1 MPIQLLDG
9 FSRQYK
15 KKLVMVCLAVL
26 LCLNFLLNHLL
37 HLQVHTQGEEAAAE
51 IVLLSAET
59 RLEEA
64 SEIATKYGF
73 SLTPTYNTEV
83 HRFTRNGEVVTLYH
97 ESVWLSHGYI
107 LIFFNL
113 LSLGLVLFV
122 HRWWFLYGKVAS
134 TPVMDTQAMLTAPAA
149 EGHYSLFALVHWQCS
164 TPKEIDLQLHF
175 QLALVKGVGEFGTV
189 AVKYLAS
196 GALAVTVKQV
206 GASEGM
212 ALAKQM
218 HEIVFKVLLEFR
230 GDLSRSKVKLGACFY
245 QHNKQ
250 QTQVYQSAKS
260 ALSIAQNQVWQHIHL
275 VHLTELLAKRLNE
288 DGEALLEYLKSG
300 QFSLF
305 FQPLFD
311 FLAEDVI
318 VSEALLRISHKEMGR
333 ISARQVIQHLYTP
346 EQFQFLD
353 RAIVKQVLSVYEQE
367 RNFGK
372 VSINLHINSWLDERF
387 IHWLEAQLIAS
398 HCGAAIGFELSIEEV
413 HQHSDVLEPA
423 FLTLNRLGCDIY
435 LDNVSQ
441 AITLSASPLIKVV
454 KAVKLS
460 YELVH
465 GIEKSAYRK
474 RTVKQIVM
482 QSRSLGIP
490 VYAVGIE
497 TIDELS
503 CIKSLG
509 VKGAQG
515 HYFSAPLEQLADIH

>member
-1 MPIQLLDG
+1 MPTQLLDG
-9 FSRQYK
+9 FSRQYQ
-15 KKLVMVCLAVL
+15 KKLVAVSLAVL

-37 HLQVHTQGEEAAAE
+37 HLQVHTQGEEAATE
-51 IVLLSAET
+51 ISQLSS
-59 RLEEA
+59 EA
-64 SEIATKYGF
+64 FAAGVSEIATKYGF
-73 SLTPTYNTEV
+73 SLLPVANAEEHQFVVNDQT
-83 HRFTRNGEVVTLYH
+83 VTLYH
-97 ESVWLSHGYI
+97 ESIWISHGYI

-113 LSLGLVLFV
+113 LSIGLVLFV
-122 HRWWFLYGKVAS
+122 HRWWFLYGMTESTSNAQKPVAL
-134 TPVMDTQAMLTAPAA
+134 PAPAS
-149 EGHYSLFALVHWQCS
+149 EGQYALFALIHWQCS
-164 TPKEIDLQLHF
+164 TPKEVDLQLHF

-196 GALAVTVKQV
+196 GALAVTVKQI
-206 GASEGM
+206 GATKGM
-212 ALAKQM
+212 DLAKQM
-218 HEIVFKVLLEFR
+218 HEIVYRVLIEFR

-245 QHNKQ
+245 QENKQ

-288 DGEALLEYLKSG
+288 DGEALLSYLKAG

-318 VSEALLRISHKEMGR
+318 VSEALLRVTHKEMGR
-333 ISARQVIQHLYTP
+333 ISAKQVMQHLYTP

-367 RNFGK
+367 RSFGK
-372 VSINLHINSWLDERF
+372 VSINLHISSWVDSQF
-387 IHWLEAQLIAS
+387 IDWLEGQLIAS
-398 HCGAAIGFELSIEEV
+398 HSGAAIGFELSIEEV
-413 HQHSDVLEPA
+413 YQHGERLLAA
-423 FLTLNRLGCDIY
+423 FDRLNRLGCDIY
-435 LDNVSQ
+435 LDNVTQ
-441 AITLSASPLIKVV
+441 ALTLGRSPLAELV

-474 RTVKQIVM
+474 RTVKQIVA
-482 QSRSLGIP
+482 QARSLGIP
-490 VYAVGIE
+490 VYAVGVE
-497 TIDELS
+497 TVAELS
-503 CIKSLG
+503 CIKGLG

-515 HYFSAPLEQLADIH
+515 HYFSAPLQQLADIH